1 MSYEVRSQKSEV
13 RSQIP
18 QISFSFLLFS
28 FLLFSFLLPLSAQ
41 TDSPLRIELESAKDQ
56 QDYKCVSL
64 AEQGVA
70 VFYQSA
76 VLSVDTMQ
84 WVFIHYD
91 TNLVRTNLYK
101 IKLPNLC
108 QYLASDFSEN
118 KLYLFLQ
125 KPAFKKDTLKNYLL
139 EWNLLTHTFQI
150 YHLQNYQSPYLSSI
164 KVADDYVFMIVDELK
179 TKSMIYY
186 NYKTDAKQ
194 VAQFTDDEI
203 TSIESFGIDT
213 LSRETYSCLF
223 LRNKKE
229 TYAKLYITDY
239 SGKIKRDVILPLYP
253 DIVYNS
259 AKVTSTGKD
268 SLLITGG
275 YSNMKDKKNRS
286 CYSGIYTLLY
296 SKNKFSE
303 INMYSFGALLDKE
316 PDVKTQ
322 YLNESNLAMN
332 GHISQSNGHIFY
344 ITDLFYPEYQ
354 YTNPRRSY
362 GYYGYYD
369 YEPVTQIFA
378 GFRFV
383 NAYIF
388 EFNTQGILLNEWYFP
403 MPNVLTQSLYN
414 LVDLYQDNQENTLM
428 YYVYKNEIVSQFMN
442 GQRVLEAQSAIS
454 VDLAHRTDILE
465 YSSNVSMRKWYGN
478 NFLLSGYQYIKNAQR
493 GKGKRYV
500 FFLNKLVCE

>member
-1 MSYEVRSQKSEV
+1 M
-13 RSQIP
+13 
-18 QISFSFLLFS
+18 
-28 FLLFSFLLPLSAQ
+28 
-41 TDSPLRIELESAKDQ
+41 ESAKDQ
-56 QDYKCVSL
+56 QDYKFVSL
-64 AEQGVA
+64 AEQGAA
-70 VFYQSA
+70 VFYPSA
-76 VLSVDTMQ
+76 VLSADTMQ

-101 IKLPNLC
+101 LKLPNLC
-108 QYLASDFSEN
+108 QHLASDFFQT

-139 EWNLLTHTFQI
+139 EWDMLTHNFQL
-150 YHLQNYQSPYLSSI
+150 YHLQNYLSPYLTSI
-164 KVADDYVFMIVDELK
+164 KVADDYVCMVVDESK
-179 TKSMIYY
+179 MKSMIYY
-186 NYKTDAKQ
+186 NYKTDTKQ
-194 VAQFTDDEI
+194 VVQFTEDEI
-203 TSIESFGIDT
+203 TSMESFGIDT
-213 LSRETYSCLF
+213 LSKETYVCLF

-229 TYAKLYITDY
+229 TYAKLFVTDY
-239 SGKIKRDVILPLYP
+239 SGRMKRETVLPLYP

-259 AKVTSTGKD
+259 AKITLAGKD

-296 SKNKFSE
+296 TKNRFSD
-303 INMYSFGALLDKE
+303 INIYSLGALLDKDA
-316 PDVKTQ
+316 DVKTK

-332 GHISQSNGHIFY
+332 GHVRQSNGHIFY
-344 ITDLFYPEYQ
+344 VTELFYPEYQ
-354 YTNPRRSY
+354 YTSPRRSY

-369 YEPVTQIFA
+369 YEPATQIFA
-378 GFRFV
+378 GFRLV

-388 EFNTQGILLNEWYFP
+388 EFNPQGILLNEWYFP
-403 MPNVLTQSLYN
+403 ISNVLTQSLYN
-414 LVDLYQDNQENTLM
+414 LVDVYQDNQENTLM

-442 GQRVLEAQSAIS
+442 GQRVLEAQSAIP

-478 NFLLSGYQYIKNAQR
+478 TFLLSGYQYIKNSQR